1 MLKFFIEQNNS
12 DGMCLLYLACC
23 YSKVSDVIHII
34 YLAFSWLAKA
44 NLAAFS
50 CNLANLFSYL
60 ETFFRVGL
68 MNFPFMSL
76 TEMVSSL
83 IWRSRRM
90 TSRCRK
96 NISASSLHHLSKY
109 CWQIFFK
116 SSTDAFSMSA
126 LVPQRSA
133 MTRSLSSALRSCSFL
148 SSSAAFLRRR
158 VLSFFFLSGVMN
170 PFFLAMAAAGLLL
183 GCCVLS

>member
-1 MLKFFIEQNNS
+1 
-12 DGMCLLYLACC
+12 
-23 YSKVSDVIHII
+23 
-34 YLAFSWLAKA
+34 
-44 NLAAFS
+44 
-50 CNLANLFSYL
+50 
-60 ETFFRVGL
+60 
-68 MNFPFMSL
+68 MSL

-96 NISASSLHHLSKY
+96 NISASSLYHLSKY

-133 MTRSLSSALRSCSFL
+133 MTRSLSGFALL
-148 SSSAAFLRRR
+148 L
-158 VLSFFFLSGVMN
+158 LLQLLSGL
-170 PFFLAMAAAGLLL
+170 LAEKSTELLLTLGGHKSLLL
-183 GCCVLS
+183 GHDESVLESCVTTSSCSHSRERSPH